1 MLEETD
7 FSLRVLMSIF
17 MFEEFRIDRMSK
29 EFVGNNIFTNSLIG
43 TLYKMVVREKEI
55 STDHHI

>member
-1 MLEETD
+1 
-7 FSLRVLMSIF
+7 MSIF
-17 MFEEFRIDRMSK
+17 MFKEFRIDRMSK